1 MPRATFATAN
11 MNRDDLKM
19 LAEARVADAEVLLNA
34 SRWPAA
40 YYLLG
45 YAVECAL
52 KVCASE
58 QFREHEVP
66 EKKIVIDFYTHELD
80 KLLSISGIKA
90 TLEAKTAAEPD
101 FRVNWD
107 TVRDWSEKARYD
119 PSTSEVKAR
128 DLHVAVTDP
137 NFGVLTW
144 LKKQW

>member
-1 MPRATFATAN
+1 

-19 LAEARVADAEVLLNA
+19 LAEARVIDAEVLLQA

-52 KVCASE
+52 KACASL

-66 EKKIVIDFYTHELD
+66 ERKIVNDFYTHELD
-80 KLLSISGIKA
+80 KLLSISGVKA
-90 TLEAKTAAEPD
+90 ALEARTAADPG
-101 FRVNWD
+101 FLVNWN

-119 PSTSEVKAR
+119 PSTTEVKAR
-128 DLHVAVTDP
+128 DMHAAVTDP
-137 NFGVLTW
+137 NSGVLSW
-144 LKKQW
+144 LKTQW